1 MGKLTIK
8 NEQFVRDGQV
18 VAPEFG
24 NPEQIKAMKEYAA
37 HIEALERGELQLNY
51 EIELHATLEG
61 TFKCKCDT
69 TVYIEYEDTD
79 EDECISG
86 VVGMTKT
93 CRNCK
98 TTYVIDKDEDDELI
112 VKIKQ

>member
-1 MGKLTIK
+1 MGKLTVV
-8 NEQFVRDGQV
+8 NGQFVRDGQV
-18 VAPEFG
+18 VTPEFG
-24 NPEQIKAMKEYAA
+24 NTEQIQAIKEYTA
-37 HIEALERGELQLNY
+37 HIEALERGQLQLNY
-51 EIELHATLEG
+51 DIELKATLEG
-61 TFKCKCDT
+61 SFKCKCDT
-69 TVYIEYEDTD
+69 MVYIEYEDSD

-86 VVGMTKT
+86 VVGMTKN